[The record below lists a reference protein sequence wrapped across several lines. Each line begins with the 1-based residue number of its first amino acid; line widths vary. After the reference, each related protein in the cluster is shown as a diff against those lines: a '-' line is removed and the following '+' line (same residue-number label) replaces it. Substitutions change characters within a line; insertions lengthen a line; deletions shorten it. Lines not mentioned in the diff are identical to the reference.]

1 VDKEGVVHAVKGYG
15 GEEEDKDKYNR
26 YAPEEQ
32 LKALSPEQ
40 RANFASTAGDVA
52 VEASRPDEGGPTS
65 SLGGLGTSLGEN
77 VTRHEAHAQAQE
89 AVNTT
94 RLGGILNPISRQVE
108 DFGTGYRGGKQPE
121 KRAANAV
128 NAPISSS
135 GSINFPKEST
145 KFVPQQTEDRLW
157 EENAKAAMGAAK
169 TPAAEPVDTGGWKKP
184 EDIQKW
190 QATGLRN
197 DSRYQELPWGEHD
210 QWTNSGI
217 PEIQKGIANREAN
230 RVARV
235 QMAND
240 VTQGG
245 TGTVEGGKVL
255 ASAYAHVPV
264 AEELAM
270 EKYKSDQYRIGDET
284 QAAARLAGV
293 KAEAAAGIS
302 EKDTETRKKNQEKE
316 DTVRVNSGLVRQK
329 EFDSDIYDLSHDEN
343 GKVLPDT
350 DKLKK
355 LRADK
360 KAHFEHLARFMS
372 TEELRKYY
380 DAEDKNK

>member
-1 VDKEGVVHAVKGYG
+1 VPEVAKPPVEVVK
-15 GEEEDKDKYNR
+15 
-26 YAPEEQ
+26 AP
-32 LKALSPEQ
+32 
-40 RANFASTAGDVA
+40 
-52 VEASRPDEGGPTS
+52 
-65 SLGGLGTSLGEN
+65 
-77 VTRHEAHAQAQE
+77 
-89 AVNTT
+89 
-94 RLGGILNPISRQVE
+94 
-108 DFGTGYRGGKQPE
+108 
-121 KRAANAV
+121 
-128 NAPISSS
+128 
-135 GSINFPKEST
+135 
-145 KFVPQQTEDRLW
+145 
-157 EENAKAAMGAAK
+157 
-169 TPAAEPVDTGGWKKP
+169 AEPVSDDNGIYQTLPGKP
-184 EDIQKW
+184 N
-190 QATGLRN
+190 ASGFRN
-197 DSRYQELPWGEHD
+197 DNSQQTLNWGE
-210 QWTNSGI
+210 QVFTNSGI
-217 PEIQKGIANREAN
+217 PGVDKGIANREAN
-230 RVARV
+230 RVARM